1 MIDNTTASKKT
12 IKAIANRKK
21 SALDCAK
28 KLAAAADALNHFI
41 EACNDCED
49 NSGTELRGI
58 SDGRVRLIEN
68 LAEYR
73 FYLED
78 RYASNQ

>member
-1 MIDNTTASKKT
+1 MTESLMSSKKT
-12 IKAIANRKK
+12 IKAIANRQK
-21 SALDCAK
+21 SAIACAK
-28 KLAAAADALNHFI
+28 KLQEAADALSHFI
-41 EACNDCED
+41 EACNDCCD